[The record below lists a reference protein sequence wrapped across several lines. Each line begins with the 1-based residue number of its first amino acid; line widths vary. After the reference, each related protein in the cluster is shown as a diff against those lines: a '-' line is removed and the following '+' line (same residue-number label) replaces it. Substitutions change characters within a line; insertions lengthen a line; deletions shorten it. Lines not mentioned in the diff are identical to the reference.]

1 MDNSA
6 APNWLERSD
15 GLKLAVRHRPGDA
28 TKPTLVFLPGYASDM
43 QGGKAVALDGWAAAS
58 GLAML
63 RLDYAG
69 CGESEGDFADGTLA
83 MWRDDALLAIKS
95 LVGGPVLLIG
105 SSMGG
110 WLALLIAQA
119 LGAQVAGLVGIA
131 AAPDFTRWGFD
142 EADKQI
148 LMAEGRLL
156 RPSDYGPEPMLT
168 TLGVWGDEKMLAEE
182 GRYVIRRGTGDEA
195 DRGKYLVLWKRE
207 GGRWRLFRDCFNSD
221 LPAAGA
227 TSFIRQQSPHGLG
240 HAVWCARD
248 LVGDEPFAV
257 LLADELLWNPARP
270 CLKQMV
276 DTYEARGGNVIAV
289 LEVPEEHTNRYGI
302 VDPGATEGSV
312 TEVKGFVEKPK
323 LGTAPS
329 RLAAVGRYI
338 IQPEVFALL
347 GEGAR
352 GAGGE
357 IQLTDALA
365 RMIGKTPFHAHS
377 FDGVRHDC
385 GDKAG
390 FIQAN
395 IALALE
401 RADLEPSIREFLK
414 TL

>member
-168 TLGVWGDEKMLAEE
+168 TLGFWQSGEILCLLDGEIGVDCPVRLLQGQCDTAVPWEVALDIAQRLRSADVQVTLLKDGDHRLS
-182 GRYVIRRGTGDEA
+182 REA
-195 DRGKYLVLWKRE
+195 D
-207 GGRWRLFRDCFNSD
+207 
-221 LPAAGA
+221 
-227 TSFIRQQSPHGLG
+227 I
-240 HAVWCARD
+240 
-248 LVGDEPFAV
+248 
-257 LLADELLWNPARP
+257 
-270 CLKQMV
+270 
-276 DTYEARGGNVIAV
+276 
-289 LEVPEEHTNRYGI
+289 
-302 VDPGATEGSV
+302 
-312 TEVKGFVEKPK
+312 
-323 LGTAPS
+323 
-329 RLAAVGRYI
+329 
-338 IQPEVFALL
+338 ALL
-347 GEGAR
+347 ISTVAR
-352 GAGGE
+352 LME
-357 IQLTDALA
+357 
-365 RMIGKTPFHAHS
+365 
-377 FDGVRHDC
+377 
-385 GDKAG
+385 
-390 FIQAN
+390 
-395 IALALE
+395 
-401 RADLEPSIREFLK
+401 